1 MSVGDASWNLL
12 SSLLYV
18 LMGIFPISAGP
29 RIIYCLCKMMND
41 PDQRVNYSAR
51 IKNLLTFIVI
61 AECVLGIIQYLLRI
75 FS

>member
-1 MSVGDASWNLL
+1 MSAGDASWNLL

-18 LMGIFPISAGP
+18 LMGLVPISAGP

-51 IKNLLTFIVI
+51 IKNLLTFTVI

-75 FS
+75 FL